1 MSGPEPGLVVRR
13 AAASDAQAVFDLQ
26 EELFAGDVNRL
37 SLELLGALESD
48 KQIIAL
54 VAELQGAIA
63 GFLILRNRGTRP
75 WTGIDFV
82 GVAPH
87 AAGRGI
93 GGKLLEAA
101 FIVSPRP
108 VLRLFVRP
116 SNAAARA
123 LYARLGF
130 RHTATRKASYA
141 DGDDALIQMKWV
153 GLRLFRRKTPMSQRL
168 EAK

>member
-1 MSGPEPGLVVRR
+1 MSGREPGLVVRR
-13 AAASDAQAVFDLQ
+13 ASAPDAQAIFALQ

-37 SLELLGALESD
+37 SVEQLRALDGD

-54 VAELQGAIA
+54 VAELDGAVA

-82 GVAPH
+82 GVAPR

-101 FIVSPRP
+101 LIVSPRP
-108 VLRLFVRP
+108 MLRLFVRP

-130 RHTATRKASYA
+130 RHTATRKASYE
-141 DGDDALIQMKWV
+141 DGEDALVQMKWA
-153 GLRLFRRKTPMSQRL
+153 GFRRLRRNSPMSQRL
-168 EAK
+168 QTT

>member
-1 MSGPEPGLVVRR
+1 MSGLEPELLVRR
-13 AAASDAQAVFDLQ
+13 ATASDAQAVFDLQ

-37 SLELLGALESD
+37 SVEQLGSLGSD
-48 KQIIAL
+48 KGVIAL
-54 VAELQGAIA
+54 VAEWNGAVA
-63 GFLILRNRGTRP
+63 GFLILRDRSMRP

-101 FIVSPRP
+101 FAVSPRP

-123 LYARLGF
+123 LYARTGF

-141 DGDDALIQMKWV
+141 DGDDALVQMKWV
-153 GLRLFRRKTPMSQRL
+153 GLRLLRRQTPMSQRL
-168 EAK
+168 QAQ